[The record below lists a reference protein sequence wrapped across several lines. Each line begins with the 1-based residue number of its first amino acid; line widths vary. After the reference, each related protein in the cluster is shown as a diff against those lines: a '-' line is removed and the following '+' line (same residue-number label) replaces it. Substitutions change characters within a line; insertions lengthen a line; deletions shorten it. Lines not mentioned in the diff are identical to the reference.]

1 MASRRQPLSYV
12 RGSAFR
18 YNPGLTAVA
27 VISLALG
34 IGANTAV
41 FSVVDAVFFK
51 PFPIRDPARV
61 VTFVT
66 RHPDSESWLSP
77 WPPRS

>member
-1 MASRRQPLSYV
+1 M
-12 RGSAFR
+12 
-18 YNPGLTAVA
+18 
-27 VISLALG
+27 ISLALG